1 MLLHTSEE
9 SETRTLTRVG
19 IALAVVLA
27 VVVTSYLVIKP
38 FDGGSQNDIS
48 ITIETPYVGEGVTTG
63 TSLVMHGI
71 RVGKVTDVLSHPGG
85 GVRLKTVLD
94 ARATAGLTDTMK
106 IDFRPINYFGVTGVN
121 LKAGAGGQ
129 LLRDGDHVIAT
140 PEGNFAL
147 QALLTRLGQ
156 ITTGVVTPQLIHVI
170 EWGTRYTDA
179 LNPLVETMLIATNA
193 VAKIQTVSTEQLLN
207 NTAGISVAFP
217 GFVNSLVQAGDN
229 FIVANNY
236 QQISLRDISE
246 DYWQNRVIPVVD
258 EAQYSLFAAVGRV
271 VSNHM
276 NDLLPVTDL
285 VKALTDVA
293 PPLLRPEDTA
303 QFLVEMRTRLEKMY
317 GGTPEQRALQVR
329 IVLDSLPGIAAPLDA
344 IGGP

>member
-1 MLLHTSEE
+1 
-9 SETRTLTRVG
+9 
-19 IALAVVLA
+19 
-27 VVVTSYLVIKP
+27 
-38 FDGGSQNDIS
+38 
-48 ITIETPYVGEGVTTG
+48 
-63 TSLVMHGI
+63 
-71 RVGKVTDVLSHPGG
+71 
-85 GVRLKTVLD
+85 
-94 ARATAGLTDTMK
+94 MK
-106 IDFRPINYFGVTGVN
+106 IDFRPINYFGVTGIN
-121 LKAGAGGQ
+121 LQAGAGGQ
-129 LLRDGDHVIAT
+129 LLRDGDHVIT
-140 PEGNFAL
+140 SPEGNFAL

-170 EWGTRYTDA
+170 EWATRYTDA
-179 LNPLVETMLIATNA
+179 LNPLVETMLIASSA
-193 VAKIQTVSTEQLLN
+193 VAQVQTVSTEKLLN
-207 NTAGISVAFP
+207 NTTGISVAFP

-229 FIVANNY
+229 FIVPNNY
-236 QQISLRDISE
+236 QRITLGDISE
-246 DYWQNRVIPVVD
+246 DYWQNRVVPVVD

-293 PPLLRPEDTA
+293 PPLLRPEDTG

-329 IVLDSLPGIAAPLDA
+329 IVLDSLPGIAAPLNA